1 MDESQE
7 LQAMMGEQLAA
18 LPLVVQRAIASSDLQ
33 KNLRDL
39 STTEKLHLDQ
49 WESLE
54 HVVMLTLLGIHPI
67 EELEHNIASEVGV
80 PMETATKLAQS
91 INLSV
96 FEPIR
101 EELERQLE
109 HPDAQAKEVSG
120 VEAARNEALAN
131 AQEDSPTATPAAAPT
146 VPAIQPATPPPP
158 TPEVKVSR
166 PAESSTYKPGETS
179 AQRAAVH
186 EDPYREPPV

>member
-1 MDESQE
+1 MTEDQN
-7 LQAMMGEQLAA
+7 LNDIIKEQYAR
-18 LPLVVQRAIASSDLQ
+18 LPKVVQQAIATTDIQ
-33 KNLRDL
+33 KHLRGL
-39 STTEKLHLDQ
+39 STTSSLHIDQ

-54 HVVMLTLLGIHPI
+54 HVVMLTLLGVHPI
-67 EELEHNIASEVGV
+67 EELQQNIASDVEVST
-80 PMETATKLAQS
+80 EIAAELAQK
-91 INLSV
+91 INEMV

-120 VEAARNEALAN
+120 VEAMRDEALAN
-131 AQEDSPTATPAAAPT
+131 TPAEPTA
-146 VPAIQPATPPPP
+146 PAIQPATPPSS
-158 TPEVKVSR
+158 TPEVKVAR
-166 PAESSTYKPGETS
+166 PTDSSTYKPGETS

>member
-1 MDESQE
+1 MDDSEE
-7 LQAMMGEQLAA
+7 LQKMMEDRLAA
-18 LPLVVQRAIASSDLQ
+18 LPQVVQRAIASSDLQ

-67 EELEHNIASEVGV
+67 EELEQNIASDVGV
-80 PMETATKLAQS
+80 PMETATKLAQN
-91 INLSV
+91 INLTV

-120 VEAARNEALAN
+120 VEAMRDQALAN
-131 AQEDSPTATPAAAPT
+131 SPGEPTA
-146 VPAIQPATPPPP
+146 PAIQPATQPSS
-158 TPEVKVSR
+158 TPEVKVAR
-166 PAESSTYKPGETS
+166 PTDSSTYKPGETS